1 MRTQSI
7 TVKLPIPV
15 YEMLK
20 DVKTKYK
27 MTADQLFTELIE
39 ENYNNKTKR

>member
-7 TVKLPIPV
+7 TVKLPVPV

-27 MTADQLFTELIE
+27 MTADQLFAELIE
-39 ENYNNKTKR
+39 ESYGQKKK

>member
-7 TVKLPIPV
+7 TVKLPVPV

-20 DVKTKYK
+20 DVKSKYK
-27 MTADQLFTELIE
+27 MTADQLVSELIKE
-39 ENYNNKTKR
+39 SYSERKK